1 MIELYT
7 ANTPNGRKPV
17 ILLEE
22 LGLKY
27 NRHDVSLKD
36 NEQKK
41 PDFIAMNP
49 NGRIPAM
56 VDNEGPSGKQ
66 TVFESAAILYYLA
79 EKSGKYCG
87 KNLSEKTD
95 IMQWMMFQMSA
106 VGPMFGNYHFGT
118 NMNPANP
125 GYVER
130 FDKES
135 RRLVS
140 VLEIQLSKHDYL
152 ALNEY
157 TIADM
162 TTYPWVAAMLEKK
175 AEWFENAP
183 GVRRWAERLAARPAV
198 KKAMA

>member
-1 MIELYT
+1 MIDLYT

-27 NRHDVSLKD
+27 TRHDINLKE

-41 PDFIAMNP
+41 ADFIAMNP

-56 VDNEGPSGKQ
+56 VDAEGPSGKQ
-66 TVFESAAILYYLA
+66 TVFESAAMLFYLA
-79 EKSGKYCG
+79 EKTGKFNG
-87 KNLSEKTD
+87 KNLAEKSD

-106 VGPMFGNYHFGT
+106 VGPMFGNFHFGT

-130 FDKES
+130 FEKES
-135 RRLVS
+135 KRIVS
-140 VLEIQLSKHDYL
+140 VLEICLSKSDYL
-152 ALNEY
+152 AINEY

-175 AEWFENAP
+175 PEWFSEAP
-183 GVRRWAERLAARPAV
+183 GVRRWAARLSERPAV